1 MILIYKYQV
10 IYRERRMEIEKPFS
24 CGQIKEGLMEEK
36 VFQLTGGQRDPDEV
50 GWGGISSLRGDCEQA
65 VWLRVSP
72 RSVL

>member
-36 VFQLTGGQRDPDEV
+36 VFQLIGGQRDPDEV
-50 GWGGISSLRGDCEQA
+50 GWGGISS
-65 VWLRVSP
+65 
-72 RSVL
+72 